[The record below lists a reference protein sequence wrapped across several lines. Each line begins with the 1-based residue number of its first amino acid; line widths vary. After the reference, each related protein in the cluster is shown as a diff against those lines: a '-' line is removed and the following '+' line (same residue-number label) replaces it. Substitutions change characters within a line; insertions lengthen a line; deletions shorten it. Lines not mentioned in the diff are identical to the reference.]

1 MTDANLDPKLDLQ
14 ISTLRQLCRGDVTRL
29 PSFIVHDDEAW
40 PWYNQVRPSKGDIH
54 IRRSTFNRVVVGKVP
69 LQPGLWV
76 RQDAQQ
82 FFIDNH
88 QAARGVAMADEAG
101 RLPDEADYGAK
112 AMERSE
118 GREIDRGD
126 LERIAR
132 DPERGSVRSTAISP
146 GDTERALAEGDN
158 D

>member
-82 FFIDNH
+82 FFI
-88 QAARGVAMADEAG
+88 AR
-101 RLPDEADYGAK
+101 
-112 AMERSE
+112 
-118 GREIDRGD
+118 
-126 LERIAR
+126 
-132 DPERGSVRSTAISP
+132 SP
-146 GDTERALAEGDN
+146 GPDGPGGKRRQSPGGARRCYG
-158 D
+158 